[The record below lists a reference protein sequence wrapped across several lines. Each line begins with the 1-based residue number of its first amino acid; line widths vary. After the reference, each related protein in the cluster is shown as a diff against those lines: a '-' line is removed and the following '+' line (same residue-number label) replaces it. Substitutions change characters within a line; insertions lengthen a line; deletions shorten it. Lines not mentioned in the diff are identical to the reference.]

1 MHIEANGEEVRYG
14 LGWWLQVTLDRAK
27 VTDADRW
34 TVAVWWINV
43 WLYLFSV
50 IRGLGQVKDKKGA
63 KIERDMGQADR
74 DVDGRELGR
83 KAGVSK
89 LCRC

>member
-1 MHIEANGEEVRYG
+1 MHVEANGEEVRYG

-43 WLYLFSV
+43 WLYL
-50 IRGLGQVKDKKGA
+50 L
-63 KIERDMGQADR
+63 
-74 DVDGRELGR
+74 
-83 KAGVSK
+83 VS
-89 LCRC
+89 LEG